1 MILLSNNNAIVIVI
15 YSVMHTFSW
24 SSLLTLNESNN
35 NINTIKLSTD
45 KHNSKKYPDINSI
58 PLAVPLLYDN
68 AAANP
73 IAAVNNANVFI
84 KSDL

>member
-1 MILLSNNNAIVIVI
+1 
-15 YSVMHTFSW
+15 MHTFSW

-35 NINTIKLSTD
+35 NIKTIKLSTD
-45 KHNSKKYPDINSI
+45 KHNSKKYPDMNSI

-68 AAANP
+68 AAAKP